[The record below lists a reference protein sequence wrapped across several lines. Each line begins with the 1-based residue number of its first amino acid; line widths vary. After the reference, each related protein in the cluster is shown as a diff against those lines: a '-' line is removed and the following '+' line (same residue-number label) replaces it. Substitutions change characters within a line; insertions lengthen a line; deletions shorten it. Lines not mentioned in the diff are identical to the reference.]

1 MHSIETDK
9 IKRYI
14 PADLSEC
21 DSQQY
26 IDMCELIFKYQTQ
39 QIDADEMLTH
49 AVYKLMNMIPS
60 DNEKSSEEEITNK
73 FGNVALLKELIESTF
88 FEKELLENDSY
99 QLKIIQNYIDNP
111 VPRYKPLW
119 RNYYGPSNAFKNVK
133 IGEYTDAL
141 KLFLQFNATGEMDL
155 LYEFVA
161 TLYRPK
167 KRFHFIVKHFNNY
180 DGDCRVQYNSNKLEN
195 RIKAF
200 KYAPIGFIYGVYLYF
215 ASFQIAITAGEITW
229 ADKTLNLSILFTGGS
244 PAPEIEAA
252 DIGLDSV
259 IFSMAESGAF
269 GDYEK
274 VLNTPFWTMMI
285 KMYDARVK
293 QLQQEKLQENA
304 NNQSPT

>member
-1 MHSIETDK
+1 MHIIETDK

-21 DSQQY
+21 DTQQY
-26 IDMCELIFKYQTQ
+26 IAMCELLFLYQTQ
-39 QIDADEMLTH
+39 KITPDEMLTH
-49 AVYKLMNMIPS
+49 AVYKLMNMKPIES
-60 DNEKSSEEEITNK
+60 KSENEELQKLGNIT
-73 FGNVALLKELIESTF
+73 LIKELIESSF
-88 FEKELLENDSY
+88 FEKEELEEGGYN
-99 QLKIIQNYIDNP
+99 LKIIQNYIENP
-111 VPRYKPLW
+111 VPVFKPLW
-119 RNYYGPSNAFKNVK
+119 KNYYGPENAFKNVK

-167 KRFHFIVKHFNNY
+167 KPFNFITKHFNSY
-180 DGDCRVQYNSNKLEN
+180 DGDCRIQYNSNKLEK

-215 ASFQIAITAGEITW
+215 ASFQIIVSAGEITW
-229 ADKTLNLSILFTGGS
+229 GDKTLNLSILFTGGTA
-244 PAPEIEAA
+244 APEIEAA
-252 DIGLDSV
+252 DIGLDSIV
-259 IFSMAESGAF
+259 FAMAESGAF
-269 GDYEK
+269 GDFEK
-274 VLNTPFWTMMI
+274 VQKTSFWTMMI

-293 QLQQEKLQENA
+293 QLQLEKQQENA